1 MINSKIIKIKY
12 FTDKISR
19 LEYIE
24 GDKSNWIDLRAA
36 ADVYLRK
43 GEFKLIPLGVAME
56 LPEGYEAH
64 IVPRSSTF
72 KNFGIIQ
79 TNHIG
84 VIDESY
90 CGDDD
95 QWYMPV
101 YAIRDTEIHMNDRI
115 CQFRIIKHQPQI
127 IFNEVKNL
135 NGVNRSGFGSTGR

>member
-1 MINSKIIKIKY
+1 MAFNKCL
-12 FTDKISR
+12 R

-36 ADVYLRK
+36 EDVYLRK

-101 YAIRDTEIHMNDRI
+101 YAIRDAELHMNDRI

>member
-1 MINSKIIKIKY
+1 MYETIKVKY
-12 FTDKISR
+12 FTDKIDK
-19 LEYIE
+19 LEYI
-24 GDKSNWIDLRAA
+24 GGMKSNWIDLRAA
-36 ADVYLRK
+36 EDVVLK
-43 GEFKLIPLGVAME
+43 SGEFKLIPLGVAIE
-56 LPEGYEAH
+56 LPIGYEAY

-101 YAIRDTEIHMNDRI
+101 YALRDTEIHINDRI
-115 CQFRIIKHQPQI
+115 CQFRIVKHQPQI
-127 IFNEVKNL
+127 NFNEVERLFNT
-135 NGVNRSGFGSTGR
+135 NRGGFGSTGK